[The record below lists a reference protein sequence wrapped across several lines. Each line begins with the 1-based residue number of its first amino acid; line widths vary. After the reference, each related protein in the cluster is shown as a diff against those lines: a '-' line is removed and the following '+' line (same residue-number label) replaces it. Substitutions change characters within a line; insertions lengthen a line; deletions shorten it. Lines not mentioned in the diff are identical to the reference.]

1 MSPESTSIYNET
13 LESLF
18 YDSPTTDGNTR
29 SSSLFFP
36 LFVFKGITHLY
47 VPICPYD
54 NRPPLYHGELGFLLL
69 VSHSVPFVFANSA
82 SVISENGELFL
93 QSMLHGTRV
102 FTLTCRPSI
111 PMASVH
117 QYVCFWVYMPI
128 WLTLGRAVWHQRG
141 PAAVSKMKVTV
152 IFSNTSST
160 FRAAGPVISFADHRS
175 HQVILCLCFCEC
187 YMLGWVLCL

>member
-1 MSPESTSIYNET
+1 MTHQPLTEIHEAVLSRF
-13 LESLF
+13 L
-18 YDSPTTDGNTR
+18 
-29 SSSLFFP
+29 P
-36 LFVFKGITHLY
+36 LFVFKGIPHLY

-117 QYVCFWVYMPI
+117 QY
-128 WLTLGRAVWHQRG
+128 
-141 PAAVSKMKVTV
+141 
-152 IFSNTSST
+152 
-160 FRAAGPVISFADHRS
+160 
-175 HQVILCLCFCEC
+175 LCF
-187 YMLGWVLCL
+187 